1 MNQGPNYYWHDA
13 LIIAGPFGAARAN
26 LTLSVNFAPGAPPDE
41 WQHLLSIG
49 TPSAYAGY
57 TSMVKLSE
65 PSTFL
70 VAWET
75 AGGTEIAVTRVV
87 LGK

>member
-1 MNQGPNYYWHDA
+1 
-13 LIIAGPFGAARAN
+13 
-26 LTLSVNFAPGAPPDE
+26 
-41 WQHLLSIG
+41 LLSIG